1 MVLCQLFDEPHQF
14 HESQVKYE
22 SFSLSLMQLSSWQI
36 VPLTRV
42 PCVYSGPNDTSLIR
56 FLLLFVILFSSAYN
70 ANTARQRAP
79 YIMDHPE
86 DVTVQKHSPT
96 TLNCKADGNPPP
108 VIEWFKD
115 GEKVKHTGNRMV
127 LPSGSLFFLH
137 VIQNKDTG
145 VYWCTAINNLG
156 SVASRKATLSCK

>member
-1 MVLCQLFDEPHQF
+1 M
-14 HESQVKYE
+14 KYE
-22 SFSLSLMQLSSWQI
+22 SLAHAAVI
-36 VPLTRV
+36 VANCSGDMGAM
-42 PCVYSGPNDTSLIR
+42 CVSAYTNDTALIR
-56 FLLLFVILFSSAYN
+56 FLSLSPAAYN
-70 ANTARQRAP
+70 ANSRLRIP
-79 YIMDHPE
+79 YIIDHPE

-108 VIEWFKD
+108 LIEWYKD

-145 VYWCTAINNLG
+145 VYWCTANNQLG